1 MAELQGAP
9 QGPWPRVYK
18 HPAGA
23 SYRRSPPVRRAD
35 DVESVGRIVLAGGD
49 GVWLTPFLV
58 LIPGLLLY
66 FFLRVFQHVTLD
78 RDLVEFR
85 SRLSRVRMRPSEI
98 IAVENDRIGRP
109 SVRHEGGRLILGI
122 GGKQLQN
129 FLRDVKKANPAI
141 RLGKP
146 KP

>member
-1 MAELQGAP
+1 MAEPQGAP
-9 QGPWPRVYK
+9 QSSWPRVYK
-18 HPAGA
+18 QPLQVPLTVVLLAFGA
-23 SYRRSPPVRRAD
+23 QTMW
-35 DVESVGRIVLAGGD
+35 SVGRIVFAGGD
-49 GVWLTPFLV
+49 GVWLTPLLI

-66 FFLRVFQHVTLD
+66 FFLRIFQHVTLD
-78 RDLVEFR
+78 RDHVEFR
-85 SRLSRVRMRPSEI
+85 SRLSRVRMHPGEI

-109 SVRHEGGRLILGI
+109 SVRHDGGRLILGI

-129 FLRDVKKANPAI
+129 FLRDVKKNNPEI